1 MSETGTVETVITA
14 CAHFLNLNQGNRP
27 RSITPLVMLL
37 GVVYRIFLGASFLL
51 AGRPPPHHEA
61 QRDVLFMDRIRES
74 AVRLERR
81 SVQQRLENSLK
92 GMRSLLTE
100 ITKEDPLTWDLRL
113 QASKEMAEMLTTTFP
128 TLSVERQWL
137 LDLLWPLMMHAE
149 NDLVLHLHV
158 YQGENKRKL
167 GRILELARLA
177 ICGHRVCWE
186 TSHVLRTLTPMALND
201 LTIWSRHLPHSAQLA
216 DLIALANLGPST
228 VPPCSQFIVHQ
239 GASSSETDLPSPQA
253 PPHPEYRSLRL
264 PNGLKVLLCSDP
276 NSSLGEMAL
285 RINAG
290 QYQDKGT
297 PGLAHLA
304 EHIIM
309 SQNNNELI
317 DFCFLRGQPCNG
329 ITDLEGTMYW
339 CCVCPDLLEE
349 AMQLLV
355 DLFLDPQV
363 TDELLEREITIIQLE
378 LMARLNLRAFQF
390 LQLARLGLNPHHPD
404 AVVLEGTTKT
414 LKVPHIK
421 ALVRQFLTTNYV
433 ANNMTLAVKS
443 PKSLDCLQELVQRYF
458 KYVPCSTFM
467 AAPISNIP
475 IQWFPNG
482 YVHAYD
488 MFANAVMF
496 QWKGIKYKPTDRR
509 LKSLLD
515 ATLTA
520 KDKIFGHSYNFNS
533 SFGYNGDLIIHIIFF
548 VKKETFGNI
557 PAFLEHV
564 KMDLEQL
571 ASSFQPPLAQP
582 PLEKRGNFV
591 CQAAEML
598 ATMDMAHAKDI
609 PQLVLNG
616 PSWDAH
622 ARARV
627 THIIHDTCS
636 RNPQIFLLTRD
647 SPSSHY
653 TDLFLDSITGKLVAW
668 RPESDLFPPGYPPM
682 DLVPTSAPSVMQ
694 LSLTVSPM
702 ISHFS
707 KVVFLGELIKKIAH
721 RHQMK
726 ANYVLDSKNRLRL
739 TVLGNPH
746 SSWSMFM
753 VDFMHLFVH
762 VHPSHSTKVLL
773 SRAFQSARKR
783 LEALL
788 QNETFTTIGSS
799 LVFDILTMT
808 FKMLSFH
815 PKCGSDQ
822 AVYSDLVLFAA
833 FLLKYG
839 QLTMQCHGLTEP
851 VISTLVQQI
860 SKGLGINVK
869 KIPST
874 TATYSSP
881 PSTPR
886 RIPYSILAPG
896 VPWLYIPPCM
906 NGHDSAL
913 VAFFQFPSEIQ
924 PSPVISKPDLLV
936 ALHRICQ
943 TMVNISLRR
952 SLKISY
958 SPLVVRDN
966 PLPGLLFT
974 VQGTNPPC
982 HLYQSLEHTLS
993 RLPDFIQALSLSS
1006 LQGVLRGTDRDVKLG
1021 ESSWVNLVRSRLLE
1035 VASKSLSPHSK
1046 ERSSLWLQFWPSRLE
1061 KEREI
1066 YLRQL
1071 YDNQSFGGFV
1081 FTTIT

>member
-1 MSETGTVETVITA
+1 
-14 CAHFLNLNQGNRP
+14 
-27 RSITPLVMLL
+27 MLL
-37 GVVYRIFLGASFLL
+37 GVVYRLFLGASLLL

-61 QRDVLFMDRIRES
+61 QRDVLFMDLIHES

-81 SVQQRLENSLK
+81 PVQQRLENSLN

-100 ITKEDPLTWDLRL
+100 ITKGDPLTWDLRL
-113 QASKEMAEMLTTTFP
+113 QASKEMAEMLTITFP
-128 TLSVERQWL
+128 PLSTEKQWL

-158 YQGENKRKL
+158 YQGEKEKKL

-186 TSHVLRTLTPMALND
+186 TSHVLRILSPVALND
-201 LTIWSRHLPHSAQLA
+201 LTIWSRHLPHSTQLA

-228 VPPCSQFIVHQ
+228 APPCSQFTVHQ
-239 GASSSETDLPSPQA
+239 GTSSSETNLPSPQA
-253 PPHPEYRSLRL
+253 PPHPEYRTLRL

-276 NSSLGEMAL
+276 SSSSDEMAL

-290 QYQDKGT
+290 QYQDEGT

-309 SQNNNELI
+309 SQKNNELI
-317 DFCFLRGQPCNG
+317 DFCFLRGNLCNG
-329 ITDLEGTMYW
+329 ITNLESTVYW
-339 CCVCPDLLEE
+339 CCSRPDLSEE
-349 AMQLLV
+349 TMQLLV

-378 LMARLNLRAFQF
+378 FMARLNQRTFQF

-404 AVVLEGTTKT
+404 AVALEGTTKT

-421 ALVRQFLTTNYV
+421 ALVRRFLATHYV

-458 KYVPCSTFM
+458 KYIPCSNFM
-467 AAPISNIP
+467 AAPISNVP
-475 IQWFPNG
+475 IHWLPSG
-482 YVHAYD
+482 YIHAYD

-520 KDKIFGHSYNFNS
+520 KDTICGHSYKFNS
-533 SFGYNGDLIIHIIFF
+533 SFGYTDDLIIHILLF
-548 VKKETFGNI
+548 VKKETFRNI
-557 PAFLEHV
+557 PAFLKHV
-564 KMDLEQL
+564 TMALEQL
-571 ASSFQPPLAQP
+571 ASSSQPPLVRP
-582 PLEKRGNFV
+582 PLEKRGDFV

-598 ATMDMAHAKDI
+598 ATMDMAHTKDI

-622 ARARV
+622 TRARI
-627 THIIHDTCS
+627 THIIQDTCS
-636 RNPQIFLLTRD
+636 RRPQIFLLTRD
-647 SPSSHY
+647 SPSPHC
-653 TDLFLDSITGKLVAW
+653 TDLFIDSMTGKLVAW
-668 RPESDLFPPGYPPM
+668 RPESDLFPPGNPPM
-682 DLVPTSAPSVMQ
+682 DPVPTSAPSVMH
-694 LSLTVSPM
+694 LSLTVPPM
-702 ISHFS
+702 ITQFS
-707 KVVFLGELIKKIAH
+707 KVVFLGELVKKIAH

-726 ANYVLDSKNRLRL
+726 ASYVLDSKKSLRL

-746 SSWSMFM
+746 SSWNMFM
-753 VDFMHLFVH
+753 IDFMHLFVH
-762 VHPSHSTKVLL
+762 VHPSHSTNILL
-773 SRAFQSARKR
+773 PRAFQSARKR
-783 LEALL
+783 LDVLL
-788 QNETFTTIGSS
+788 QNEPFITIGAS

-808 FKMLSFH
+808 SKKLSFH
-815 PKCGSDQ
+815 PKRGSDQ

-833 FLLKYG
+833 FLLRYG
-839 QLTMQCHGLTEP
+839 QLTMQCHGLAER
-851 VISTLVQQI
+851 VISTLVRQI
-860 SKGLGINVK
+860 SQGLGINVK

-881 PSTPR
+881 PPATS
-886 RIPYSILAPG
+886 RIPYSTLVPG
-896 VPWLYIPPCM
+896 VPWLYILPCM
-906 NGHDSAL
+906 KGHDSAL

-924 PSPVISKPDLLV
+924 ASPVISKHDLLV

-943 TMVNISLRR
+943 TMVNVSLRR

-974 VQGTNPPC
+974 VQGEKPPC

-993 RLPDFIQALSLSS
+993 RLPGFIQALSLST
-1006 LQGVLRGTDRDVKLG
+1006 LQSVLHGADRDCRLD
-1021 ESSWVNLVRSRLLE
+1021 ESSWVKLVRSHLLD
-1035 VASKSLSPHSK
+1035 VVSKSLSPHSK
-1046 ERSSLWLQFWPSRLE
+1046 ARSSLWLQFWPSRLE

-1071 YDNQSFGGFV
+1071 YDNQSFDGFV